1 MCIQITSQHKS
12 DQILLDIV
20 TPDRSPADQ
29 GKRSRGLNGPSKWL
43 PEPLSG
49 SMRRPMKATT
59 AIEKPDT
66 PSPMTG
72 LAWQLA
78 GLARTDRLSVWICP
92 DLRSYRQLAE
102 ELAFFLHNEPD
113 LLWRFPAWEVLP
125 YDRVSPH
132 HGIVG
137 QRFATLGRLLNTPNP
152 KGLILTAL
160 PAWLQRIAPPET
172 VASHVWQLERD
183 AAFDISTL
191 KSRLS
196 EAGMIASERVLAPG
210 EFAAR
215 GGLFDVWPATE
226 ASPLRIDLFGDEIE
240 SIRCFDPETQRSGE
254 ELDRFTS
261 VPVREV
267 ILDKAGQETFASAF
281 RARFPQLRKH
291 PMLSAAMAGRPHPGI
306 EALLPLAYQNTARL
320 IDYLPE
326 DATIYSITGLEDQ
339 QAVFSGQVR
348 AQFEMVKASSE
359 PSISPQEL
367 FAVDTPTL
375 CQPLGGSPVEA
386 ALSITDFGNRK
397 PLHALQKAL
406 QEKLDAGWAISL
418 IAHGLGQQER
428 MLEACGGLA
437 DSIPE
442 LHPQNIG
449 SAQKLSSCIGYLDAG
464 FALPEEKLM
473 LLTGR
478 ELLGQRLPRKRSSR
492 GSTVL
497 HADIFNSLAELKVG
511 DPVVHE
517 DHGVG
522 RYHGLETMGDEEDLA
537 DFIKIEYASGAH
549 VFVPVEELSRLH
561 RYTGEDSP
569 KLNTLGSEKWKR
581 TRERVQR
588 DLLVMA
594 HELIEVEA
602 ERTEARR
609 PPCKLEGPLFDAFE
623 EFVARF
629 PFEET
634 DDQANAIDAV
644 LADLTRDRPM
654 DRVICGDVGFGKTE
668 VAMRAAF
675 VVAQSGRQVAI
686 LAPTTVLANQHFASF
701 SERFSG
707 TGLKV
712 EMISRLQGIKET
724 ARIGRELAGGEIRL
738 LVGTHRLLSEQFEF
752 ADLGM
757 VIVDEEQ
764 RFGVKHKQKLKALNV
779 CVDLLTL
786 TATPIPRTLHQTL
799 SGLRSV
805 SIISTPPAERE
816 AIRTMVSSFDTHI
829 ANEAIRREL
838 YRGGQVY
845 YLHNHVKSIER
856 IAARLREDVPEAEIG
871 IAHGQMSPAELDR
884 QMVAFYEG
892 RLHILVC
899 TTIVE
904 SGLDVPNANTLIIER
919 ADLLGLSQLHQIRGR
934 VGRSHRQAYAYLF
947 TPDAR
952 AMTADARERLQA
964 IAEHTELGAGFLL
977 ARQDMEIRGAGNLLG
992 AEQSGKIEE
1001 IGLDMYME
1009 MLTEAVSEARG
1020 QPKKL
1025 VQPTDMNLGV
1035 NAILPP
1041 NYVPQPGERLN
1052 LYRRIYRASDDN
1064 QVTLLFEE
1072 MTDRF
1077 GRMPDEAK
1085 HCLETARIRW
1095 RAQAL
1100 ALASVRVST
1109 QGVRLNF
1116 TADSP
1121 IEPVDLLKRVQS
1133 EPNRFRLTPDG
1144 NLTLLQ
1150 AETDSRERLKGCI
1163 AFLDSLLDS
1172 SSS

>member
-1 MCIQITSQHKS
+1 MTESNTTEKTQ
-12 DQILLDIV
+12 
-20 TPDRSPADQ
+20 A
-29 GKRSRGLNGPSKWL
+29 
-43 PEPLSG
+43 LS
-49 SMRRPMKATT
+49 AL
-59 AIEKPDT
+59 
-66 PSPMTG
+66 TG

-78 GLARTDRLSVWICP
+78 ALARSNRLSVWICP

-102 ELAFFLHNEPD
+102 ETAFFLQHEPG

-137 QRFATLGRLLNTPNP
+137 ERFATLGRLLGTPNP
-152 KGLILTAL
+152 TGLILTPL
-160 PAWLQRIAPPET
+160 PAWLQRIAPPES
-172 VASHVWQLERD
+172 VASHVWQLEQGSP
-183 AAFDISTL
+183 FDITTL

-196 EAGMIASERVLAPG
+196 EAGMIAAERVLAPG

-226 ASPLRIDLFGDEIE
+226 STPLRIDLFGDEIE
-240 SIRCFDPETQRSGE
+240 SIRRFDPETQRSGE
-254 ELDRFTS
+254 ALKCFTS

-267 ILDKAGQETFASAF
+267 ILDEPGREQFVAAF
-281 RARFPQLRKH
+281 RSRFPQLRKH
-291 PMLSAAMAGRPHPGI
+291 PMLTAAMAGRPHPGI
-306 EALLPLAYQNTARL
+306 EALLPLAYQKTSRL
-320 IDYLPE
+320 LDYLPE
-326 DATIYSITGLEDQ
+326 DVAVYGPEGLDSQ
-339 QAVFSGQVR
+339 QLAFAGQVR
-348 AQFEMVKASSE
+348 AQFEMVKASAE

-367 FAVDTPTL
+367 YAVETPTQP
-375 CQPLGGSPVEA
+375 QPLARTAIEA
-386 ALSITDFGNRK
+386 APSISDFSNRRQ
-397 PLHALQKAL
+397 PLHAM
-406 QEKLDAGWAISL
+406 QETLLDRVNSGWRISL
-418 IAHGLGQQER
+418 VAHGLGQQER
-428 MLEACGGLA
+428 MLEVCSDLA
-437 DSIPE
+437 GEIPE
-442 LHPQNIG
+442 LHPLSIAKN
-449 SAQKLSSCIGYLDAG
+449 QKFASCIGYLDTG
-464 FALPEEKLM
+464 FAVPDEKLL

-478 ELLGQRLPRKRSSR
+478 ELLGQRLPRKRGR
-492 GSTVL
+492 GTTVL
-497 HADIFNSLAELKVG
+497 RADIFSSLAELKIG

-522 RYHGLETMGDEEDLA
+522 RYQGLETMGDEEELA
-537 DFIKIEYASGAH
+537 DFIKIEYAGGAH

-561 RYTGEDSP
+561 RYSGEESP
-569 KLNTLGSEKWKR
+569 QLNKLGSERWRR

-588 DLLVMA
+588 DLLAMA
-594 HELIEVEA
+594 HELIDIEA
-602 ERTEARR
+602 ERTSARR
-609 PPCKLEGPLFDAFE
+609 PPCRLEGPLLDAYE

-634 DDQANAIDAV
+634 DDQAEAIDAV
-644 LADLTRDRPM
+644 MADLARERPM

-675 VVAQSGRQVAI
+675 VLAESGRQVAL
-686 LAPTTVLANQHFASF
+686 LAPTTVLANQHFSSF

-712 EMISRLQGIKET
+712 AMISRLQGKKEVE
-724 ARIGRELAGGEIRL
+724 RITRELASGEIRV
-738 LVGTHRLLSEQFEF
+738 LVGTHRLLTDTFEF

-764 RFGVKHKQKLKALNV
+764 RFGVKHKQKLKALHAG
-779 CVDLLTL
+779 VDLLTL

-816 AIRTMVSSFDTHI
+816 AIRTMVSSFDSHI
-829 ANEAIRREL
+829 AAEAIRREL

-845 YLHNHVKSIER
+845 YLHNHVKSIGR
-856 IAARLREDVPEAEIG
+856 IADRLREEVPEAEIG

-884 QMVAFYEG
+884 QMMAFYEG

-947 TPDAR
+947 TPDPR

-992 AEQSGKIEE
+992 AEQSGRIEE

-1020 QPKKL
+1020 ESRKPKQP
-1025 VQPTDMNLGV
+1025 VDMHLGL

-1041 NYVPQPGERLN
+1041 DYVPQPGERLN
-1052 LYRRIYRASDDN
+1052 LYRRISRATDDA
-1064 QVTLLFEE
+1064 QITLLFEE
-1072 MTDRF
+1072 MSDRF

-1085 HCLETARIRW
+1085 YCLEQQRIRW
-1095 RAQAL
+1095 RSEQL
-1100 ALASVRVST
+1100 ALASLRGSA
-1109 QGVRLNF
+1109 QGMRLNF

-1121 IEPVDLLKRVQS
+1121 IEPVDLLMRVQK

-1150 AETDSRERLKGCI
+1150 ESSNFREQLKGCI
-1163 AFLDSLLDS
+1163 AFLDSLLES

>member
-1 MCIQITSQHKS
+1 MNATSQ
-12 DQILLDIV
+12 DN
-20 TPDRSPADQ
+20 TPAR
-29 GKRSRGLNGPSKWL
+29 
-43 PEPLSG
+43 LS
-49 SMRRPMKATT
+49 S
-59 AIEKPDT
+59 
-66 PSPMTG
+66 MTG

-78 GLARTDRLSVWICP
+78 TLARSGKLSLWICP

-102 ELAFFLHNEPD
+102 EVAFFLQDEPD

-132 HGIVG
+132 HAIVG
-137 QRFATLGRLLNTPNP
+137 QRFATLGRLLNTPDP
-152 KGLILTAL
+152 HGLILTAL

-172 VASHVWQLERD
+172 VASHVWQLEVG
-183 AAFDISTL
+183 APFDISSL
-191 KSRLS
+191 KSRLT
-196 EAGMIASERVLAPG
+196 EAGMIASERVLAAG

-226 ASPLRIDLFGDEIE
+226 TTPLRIDLFGDEIE
-240 SIRCFDPETQRSGE
+240 SIRRFDPETQRSGE
-254 ELDRFTS
+254 ELNRFTS

-267 ILDKAGQETFASAF
+267 ILDKPGQEIFASAF

-306 EALLPLAYQNTARL
+306 EALLPLAYQSSARL
-320 IDYLPE
+320 LDYLPK
-326 DATIYSITGLEDQ
+326 ATAIYAAEGLEQ
-339 QAVFSGQVR
+339 QRLAFAGQVR
-348 AQFEMVKASSE
+348 AQFEMVKASAE

-367 FAVDTPTL
+367 YAVDTATSYSAL
-375 CQPLGGSPVEA
+375 HGRAVEA
-386 ALSITDFGNRK
+386 APSITDFSNRRQ
-397 PLHALQKAL
+397 PLHALLESLSERIK
-406 QEKLDAGWAISL
+406 AGWSISL

-428 MLEACGGLA
+428 MLEACAGLGLP
-437 DSIPE
+437 ITE
-442 LHPQNIG
+442 MHPQQVGKQQQI
-449 SAQKLSSCIGYLDAG
+449 SSCIGYLDSG
-464 FALPEEKLM
+464 FALPDKKLL

-478 ELLGQRLPRKRSSR
+478 ELLGQRLPRKRGHST
-492 GSTVL
+492 TVL
-497 HADIFNSLAELKVG
+497 RADIFNSLAELRVG

-522 RYHGLETMGDEEDLA
+522 RYQGLETMGDADELA
-537 DFIKIEYASGAH
+537 DFIKIEYASGSH

-561 RYTGEDSP
+561 RYTGEESP

-581 TRERVQR
+581 TRERVER
-588 DLLVMA
+588 DLLAMA
-594 HELIEVEA
+594 HELIEIEA
-602 ERTEARR
+602 ERTGARR
-609 PPCKLEGPLFDAFE
+609 PAIKLKGELFDAFE
-623 EFVARF
+623 EFVTRF

-634 DDQANAIDAV
+634 DDQAEAIDAV
-644 LADLTRDRPM
+644 LADLALDRPM
-654 DRVICGDVGFGKTE
+654 DRVVCGDVGFGKTE

-686 LAPTTVLANQHFASF
+686 LAPTTVLANQHFSSF

-712 EMISRLQGIKET
+712 EMISRLQGKKEVD
-724 ARIGRELAGGEIRL
+724 RIRQGVSSGEVRL

-764 RFGVKHKQKLKALNV
+764 RFGVKHKQKLKALNTA
-779 CVDLLTL
+779 VDLLTL

-856 IAARLREDVPEAEIG
+856 ITARLREDIPEAEIG

-884 QMVAFYEG
+884 QMMAFYEG

-1009 MLTEAVSEARG
+1009 MLSEAVAEARG
-1020 QPKKL
+1020 MAKKA
-1025 VQPTDMNLGV
+1025 VQPTDMHLGV

-1041 NYVPQPGERLN
+1041 DYVPQPGERLN
-1052 LYRRIYRASDDN
+1052 LYRRIYRAVDDN
-1064 QVTLLFEE
+1064 QISMLFEE

-1077 GRMPDEAK
+1077 GRMPDEVK
-1085 HCLETARIRW
+1085 YCLETARIRW

-1100 ALASVRVST
+1100 ALASIRASN
-1109 QGVRLNF
+1109 QGIRLNF
-1116 TADSP
+1116 TAASP
-1121 IEPVDLLKRVQS
+1121 IEPVDLLMRVQA

-1150 AETDSRERLKGCI
+1150 HEPDIRQRLKGCI
-1163 AFLDSLLDS
+1163 AFLDSLLNS
-1172 SSS
+1172 SAS